1 MGSKQTRGRHCSI
14 ILDSKQTCI
23 LEKIVQNNKA
33 VSVSAHKIFKNA
45 RDLWR
50 IVFVQ
55 VEDRKIQRMS
65 AWENKNL
72 EMKEYNRAVNTVTR
86 KKIIASLQKN

>member
-1 MGSKQTRGRHCSI
+1 MGSKQTKGRHSSI
-14 ILDSKQTCI
+14 TLDSKQTCI
-23 LEKIVQNNKA
+23 LEKIVQNNKV
-33 VSVSAHKIFKNA
+33 VSISAHRIFKNS

-50 IVFVQ
+50 IVFVE

-72 EMKEYNRAVNTVTR
+72 EMKKYNSSKYSDKEKT
-86 KKIIASLQKN
+86 IASLQKN